1 MEKEKENLETFFED
15 LRIIFEEGD
24 IEKIEQVDGDCICVN
39 KRFVVS
45 IHTPLVASLRKAWI
59 VDMYSGF
66 FNQLGAPL
74 IMCLMEKN
82 KFMQQKRFEEICS
95 EFQKTSAKIA

>member
-1 MEKEKENLETFFED
+1 MEKEKQNLETFFED
-15 LRIIFEEGD
+15 LRKIIEEGD
-24 IEKIEQVDGDCICVN
+24 REKIKQVDGDCICVN

-66 FNQLGAPL
+66 FSQLGAPL
-74 IMCLMEKN
+74 VKCLMEKN
-82 KFMQQKRFEEICS
+82 KSMQQKRFDEICL
-95 EFQKTSAKIA
+95 EFQKASAKIA